1 MTKWIRF
8 LFPKVCTS
16 ICVPAG
22 IVESKQNIPDL
33 RITIMLL
40 RKATETD
47 WMALCAS
54 ESLPSRLPAH
64 FCSSLLE
71 AWIQARQ
78 WCITS
83 LSSTGDR
90 SHLNEIIMYQ
100 YHYQEL
106 VYDTYWYQ
114 NDNSLVKPR
123 KLYLFAARNSSRA
136 CDKYLRPVKEIYT
149 IQYLQPLNYMYMY
162 YPYVVIYHTCYTPM
176 LDQILMILNHEEFDL
191 YNHNSIMI

>member
-8 LFPKVCTS
+8 QFSNVCTY
-16 ICVPAG
+16 ICVSAG

-33 RITIMLL
+33 RITTMLL
-40 RKATETD
+40 RKAIETD

-54 ESLPSRLPAH
+54 DSLPARLPAH

-78 WCITS
+78 WCIIS
-83 LSSTGDR
+83 LSSTGDN
-90 SHLNEIIMYQ
+90 SHLTEIIMYQ
-100 YHYQEL
+100 YHYQQL
-106 VYDTYWYQ
+106 IYDTYWYQ

-136 CDKYLRPVKEIYT
+136 WDKYLRPEKEIYM
-149 IQYLQPLNYMYMY
+149 IQFLKQLNYMYKY
-162 YPYVVIYHTCYTPM
+162 
-176 LDQILMILNHEEFDL
+176 
-191 YNHNSIMI
+191 